1 MSSIYPIYRTNV
13 RLTAVIFLLLASGAC
28 STTGIRA
35 DNTAHYCAA
44 TQTIMCESFGTE
56 RRCQCGDSARIGRSL
71 TAFGV
76 TTW

>member
-1 MSSIYPIYRTNV
+1 MSSIYPIKDTNV
-13 RLTAVIFLLLASGAC
+13 RLITVILLLLASSAC
-28 STTGIRA
+28 STTGLRG

-44 TQTIMCESFGTE
+44 TQTLMCESFGTE
-56 RRCQCGDSARIGRSL
+56 RRCQCGDSARIDRSL